1 MKHTEDLKDQAEKT
15 GSEDEKTNLNEN
27 AGTLLEDEE
36 LDKVAGGCREQK
48 ITTECYYCGDRHV
61 LTFCTDLKII
71 PHGLKKFYDGATR
84 YFCTYSRKYFY
95 TLELPNGGIAIL
107 DDDMKIVR

>member
-1 MKHTEDLKDQAEKT
+1 MQLTGNLKNQAGKT
-15 GSEDEKTNLNEN
+15 GSEDEKTILNEN
-27 AGTLLEDEE
+27 AGMLLEDEE
-36 LDKVAGGCREQK
+36 LDKVAGGCCEQK
-48 ITTECYYCGDRHV
+48 IMTDCYYCGNKHA

-95 TLELPNGGIAIL
+95 TLKLPNGGIAIL
-107 DDDMKIVR
+107 DEDMRIVR